1 MQACSKNTSEIALE
15 IAAEI
20 ANDWNFPGLQVVACA
35 PNSGLQIKI
44 KMIFDDF
51 LFMFEVAPQYSQSRV
66 LRRGSNVRSIMPILA
81 IQALDGGISSK
92 DTVTRSL
99 TPPTSLAL
107 THLSN
112 MTFVSNDPSWWP
124 YIDSEILYSYWMGLS
139 YQLVMSRS
147 DIDLHF
153 AVAAGVV
160 VVYEWGEQN
169 DDLNLLPFL

>member
-1 MQACSKNTSEIALE
+1 
-15 IAAEI
+15 
-20 ANDWNFPGLQVVACA
+20 
-35 PNSGLQIKI
+35 
-44 KMIFDDF
+44 
-51 LFMFEVAPQYSQSRV
+51 
-66 LRRGSNVRSIMPILA
+66 MPILV

-92 DTVTRSL
+92 DTVIRSL
-99 TPPTSLAL
+99 TPPTSLAH

-124 YIDSEILYSYWMGLS
+124 YIDVQFLLSYWTGLS
-139 YQLVMSRS
+139 YQLVMFRS

-160 VVYEWGEQN
+160 VVYDWGEQN